1 MTDRCLREV
10 QRHASDT
17 KMATVNLGRIK
28 RELLNKQRILHRQ
41 RRQILATNR
50 QRTKYLATISEQH
63 RQRDALHQQLDI
75 CITQK
80 QKEDEEEDT
89 ETGLPSPLTL
99 VSLNRHK
106 RHVPVSTL
114 TPVA

>member
-17 KMATVNLGRIK
+17 KMVTVNLGRIK
-28 RELLNKQRILHRQ
+28 RELLSKQRILHRQ

-50 QRTKYLATISEQH
+50 QRTKYLAAISEQH

-80 QKEDEEEDT
+80 QKEDEEET
-89 ETGLPSPLTL
+89 ETGLPSPLTS
-99 VSLNRHK
+99 VSVARHK
-106 RHVPVSTL
+106 RRVPVSAL
-114 TPVA
+114 TSVA